1 MPFLVAL
8 FLTITIVMGLVELP
22 IIVIWIYFVLSM
34 IFF

>member
-22 IIVIWIYFVLSM
+22 IMVIWMYFVLSM